1 MKAVIAIDSFKGS
14 MDSIEAGKAAEEGIR
29 RVFLDAET
37 IVYPLAD
44 GGEGTVQA
52 LAKGLGGRLEEVTV
66 TGPLGEPVICEYG
79 IVEESG
85 RNVSVMNGGGVEKSD
100 ISIDRMGEKS
110 KEDSWNKD
118 TRAKTAI
125 IEMAGAAG
133 ITLVPPELRN
143 PLNTTTYG
151 VGEVIKD
158 AIGKG
163 CRHFIIGIGGSATN
177 DGGIGMLQAL
187 GVELLDEGGKQVPFG
202 ARGVEKL
209 TAINCEHMLS
219 ELKDCDFQI
228 ACDVDNPLCGENGC
242 SHIFG
247 PQKGAT
253 PEMVEQMD
261 QWMKKYAQLTAEYFQ
276 EVGSDDLEPE
286 RKKNAAEK
294 ELEDNPD
301 LMKAEVQFKGKNLS
315 VNAADFGT
323 SYNSDYPGCG
333 AAGGLGFAFRA
344 FLHGKLEPGINI
356 VLEEIGIE
364 SAIKY
369 ADIVITGEGRL
380 DGQTIR
386 GKAPIGIARL
396 AKKYGKPVIAF
407 SGAVTEDATACN
419 LAGIDAFFPILRQIT
434 TLETAMSPATAQRNM
449 TVTVEQVFRL
459 LKMPFVCGNTTNK

>member
-14 MDSIEAGKAAEEGIR
+14 MDSIEAGEAAEKGIR
-29 RVFLDAET
+29 RVFTDAEA

-52 LAKGLGGRLEEVTV
+52 LAKGLGGRLEKVKV

-79 IVEESG
+79 IVEE
-85 RNVSVMNGGGVEKSD
+85 
-100 ISIDRMGEKS
+100 
-110 KEDSWNKD
+110 
-118 TRAKTAI
+118 KTAI

-133 ITLVPPELRN
+133 ITLVQPKLRN

-187 GVELLDEGGKQVPFG
+187 GAEFLDECGKQVPFG

-209 TAINCEHMLS
+209 ASINCEHILF
-219 ELKDCDFQI
+219 ELKECDFRI

-253 PEMVEQMD
+253 PRMAEQMD
-261 QWMKKYAQLTAEYFQ
+261 QWMRKYAKLTEEYFQ
-276 EVGSDDLEPE
+276 EV
-286 RKKNAAEK
+286 KKLSADVAW
-294 ELEDNPD
+294 NPVD
-301 LMKAEVQFKGKNLS
+301 SEGNYASN
-315 VNAADFGT
+315 
-323 SYNSDYPGCG
+323 YPGCG

-344 FLHGKLEPGINI
+344 FLRGKLEPGINI

-364 SAIKY
+364 TAIKD
-369 ADIVITGEGRL
+369 ADIVITGEGCL
-380 DGQTIR
+380 DGQTVM

-407 SGAVTEDATACN
+407 SGAVTEDAAACN
-419 LAGIDAFFPILRQIT
+419 QAGIDAFFPILRQVT
-434 TLETAMSPATAQRNM
+434 TLEAAMSPATAIRNM
-449 TVTVEQVFRL
+449 TAAVEQTFRL
-459 LKMPFVCGNTTNK
+459 LKMSFIYGKEFKRYSVSPLDSSCKQE

>member
-14 MDSIEAGKAAEEGIR
+14 MDSIEAGEAAEKGIR
-29 RVFLDAET
+29 RVFTDAET

-52 LAKGLGGRLEEVTV
+52 LAKGLGGRLEKVKV
-66 TGPLGEPVICEYG
+66 TGPLGKPVICEYG
-79 IVEESG
+79 IVEE
-85 RNVSVMNGGGVEKSD
+85 
-100 ISIDRMGEKS
+100 
-110 KEDSWNKD
+110 
-118 TRAKTAI
+118 KTAI

-133 ITLVPPELRN
+133 ITLVQPELRN

-187 GVELLDEGGKQVPFG
+187 GAEFLDEGGKQVPFG

-209 TAINCEHMLS
+209 ASINCEHILF
-219 ELKDCDFQI
+219 ELKECDFRI

-253 PEMVEQMD
+253 PRMAEQMD
-261 QWMKKYAQLTAEYFQ
+261 QWMGKYAKLTEEYFQ
-276 EVGSDDLEPE
+276 EV
-286 RKKNAAEK
+286 KKLSADVAW
-294 ELEDNPD
+294 NPVD
-301 LMKAEVQFKGKNLS
+301 SEGNYASN
-315 VNAADFGT
+315 
-323 SYNSDYPGCG
+323 YPGCG

-344 FLHGKLEPGINI
+344 FLRGKLEPGINI

-364 SAIKY
+364 TAIKN
-369 ADIVITGEGRL
+369 ADIVITGEGCL
-380 DGQTIR
+380 DGQTVM

-407 SGAVTEDATACN
+407 SGAVTEDAAACN
-419 LAGIDAFFPILRQIT
+419 QAGIDAFFPILRQVT
-434 TLETAMSPATAQRNM
+434 TLEAAMSPATAIRNM
-449 TVTVEQVFRL
+449 TAAVEQTFRL
-459 LKMPFVCGNTTNK
+459 LKMSFIYGKEFKMYSVSPLDFSHKQE

>member
-14 MDSIEAGKAAEEGIR
+14 MDSIEAGEAAEKGIR
-29 RVFLDAET
+29 RVFTDAEA

-52 LAKGLGGRLEEVTV
+52 LAKGLGGRLEKVKV

-79 IVEESG
+79 IVEE
-85 RNVSVMNGGGVEKSD
+85 
-100 ISIDRMGEKS
+100 
-110 KEDSWNKD
+110 
-118 TRAKTAI
+118 KTAI

-133 ITLVPPELRN
+133 ITLVQPKLRN

-187 GVELLDEGGKQVPFG
+187 GAEFLDEGGKQVPFG

-209 TAINCEHMLS
+209 AAINCEHILS
-219 ELKDCDFQI
+219 ELKDCDFRI

-253 PEMVEQMD
+253 PRMAEQMD
-261 QWMKKYAQLTAEYFQ
+261 QWMRKYAKLTEEYFQ
-276 EVGSDDLEPE
+276 EV
-286 RKKNAAEK
+286 KKLSADVAW
-294 ELEDNPD
+294 NPVD
-301 LMKAEVQFKGKNLS
+301 SEGNYASN
-315 VNAADFGT
+315 
-323 SYNSDYPGCG
+323 YPGCG

-344 FLHGKLEPGINI
+344 FLRGKLEPGINI
-356 VLEEIGIE
+356 VWKKSE
-364 SAIKY
+364 SK
-369 ADIVITGEGRL
+369 
-380 DGQTIR
+380 Q
-386 GKAPIGIARL
+386 
-396 AKKYGKPVIAF
+396 
-407 SGAVTEDATACN
+407 
-419 LAGIDAFFPILRQIT
+419 Q
-434 TLETAMSPATAQRNM
+434 
-449 TVTVEQVFRL
+449 
-459 LKMPFVCGNTTNK
+459 

>member
-14 MDSIEAGKAAEEGIR
+14 MDSIEAGEAAEKGIR
-29 RVFLDAET
+29 RVFTDAEA

-52 LAKGLGGRLEEVTV
+52 LAKGLGGKLEKVKV

-79 IVEESG
+79 IVEE
-85 RNVSVMNGGGVEKSD
+85 
-100 ISIDRMGEKS
+100 
-110 KEDSWNKD
+110 
-118 TRAKTAI
+118 KTAI

-133 ITLVPPELRN
+133 ITLVQPKLRN

-187 GVELLDEGGKQVPFG
+187 GAEFLDEGGKQVPFG

-209 TAINCEHMLS
+209 ASINCEHILF
-219 ELKDCDFQI
+219 ELKECDFRI

-253 PEMVEQMD
+253 PRMAEQMD
-261 QWMKKYAQLTAEYFQ
+261 QWMRKYAKLTEEYFQ
-276 EVGSDDLEPE
+276 EV
-286 RKKNAAEK
+286 KKLSADVAW
-294 ELEDNPD
+294 NPVD
-301 LMKAEVQFKGKNLS
+301 SEGNYASN
-315 VNAADFGT
+315 
-323 SYNSDYPGCG
+323 YPGCG

-344 FLHGKLEPGINI
+344 FLRGKLEPGINI

-364 SAIKY
+364 TAIKD
-369 ADIVITGEGRL
+369 ADIVITGEGCL
-380 DGQTIR
+380 DGQTVM

-407 SGAVTEDATACN
+407 SGAVTEDAAACN
-419 LAGIDAFFPILRQIT
+419 QAGIDAFFPILRQVT
-434 TLETAMSPATAQRNM
+434 TLEAAMSPATAIRNM
-449 TVTVEQVFRL
+449 TAAVEQTFRL
-459 LKMPFVCGNTTNK
+459 LKMSFIYGKFYI

>member
-29 RVFLDAET
+29 RVFADAKT

-52 LAKGLGGRLEEVTV
+52 LAKGLGGRLEKVTV
-66 TGPLGEPVICEYG
+66 TGPLGESVICEYG
-79 IVEESG
+79 IVEE
-85 RNVSVMNGGGVEKSD
+85 
-100 ISIDRMGEKS
+100 
-110 KEDSWNKD
+110 
-118 TRAKTAI
+118 KTAI

-133 ITLVPPELRN
+133 ITLVLPELRN

-187 GVELLDEGGKQVPFG
+187 GAEFLDEGGKQVPFG
-202 ARGVEKL
+202 AHGVEKL
-209 TAINCEHMLS
+209 KAINCEHMLP
-219 ELKDCDFQI
+219 ELKDCDFRI

-253 PEMVEQMD
+253 PEMAEQMD
-261 QWMKKYAQLTAEYFQ
+261 QWMEKYAEITAEYFQ
-276 EVGSDDLEPE
+276 NAGNDELKPE
-286 RKKNAAEK
+286 RKENVAEK
-294 ELEDNPD
+294 ELQDNPD
-301 LMKAEVQFKGKNLS
+301 LMKVKVRVKGKNLS
-315 VNAADFGT
+315 VDAGWKLADIGKN
-323 SYNSDYPGCG
+323 YNSDYPGCG

-364 SAIKY
+364 SAIKA

-380 DGQTIR
+380 DGQTVR

-407 SGAVTEDATACN
+407 SGAVTEDAAACN
-419 LAGIDAFFPILRQIT
+419 PAGIDAFFPILRQVT
-434 TLETAMSPATAQRNM
+434 TLEAAMSPATAQRNM
-449 TVTVEQVFRL
+449 TATVEQVFRL
-459 LKMPFVCGNTTNK
+459 LKMPLVYGNNTNK